1 MGDIVNEKLSLLA
14 KRLVDIFFSAFGLV
28 VLVPVF
34 VVVSI
39 TIKLTMP
46 GPIFFTQQRVGK
58 DGVTFKII
66 KFRTMIV
73 DKEIEQKVETQR
85 IDSADDQA
93 RMTAAGRVLRRLK
106 IDEIPQLINVFKGDM
121 SLIGPR
127 PTLERQVAKY
137 NDYQKKRLL
146 MKPGMSGLA
155 QVNGGTSLTWD
166 ERIKYD
172 IDYIENYSLWSDFLI
187 LMKTISTVLFGEERF
202 KKGYKDFQG

>member
-85 IDSADDQA
+85 IDSANDQA